1 MTAGSHPWRERQ
13 WMLATMT
20 PRNWRFW
27 LLMLSPVTLLS
38 LFLVNAPLLAIAAG
52 LAAIVLFQPFVGI
65 PFIFFLG
72 MLGDLQHF
80 SSGISIVK
88 FLVAIVAVGS
98 FASSAARQSL
108 SRKTGVTLPLIL
120 FIAIYCAGNVLNPSE
135 TYSWQVIFTWM
146 GYPLAFMLVLSL
158 VTTKRRIQWVLAALI
173 AGAVL
178 AGLSSGIEV
187 FLGVNLLTSF
197 RGIQEVIASN
207 GPLEMQRV
215 SGLFNDANA
224 AAYMHIL
231 SIPMLISL
239 ILLVRSWIWRYTLF
253 ALSLV
258 SSFGLL
264 ASFSRSGYLGVAAAL
279 GCLLLFLQFHRASR
293 VLALSTLA
301 LVLLAS
307 FIPFNLMLARF
318 YVIPY
323 EIGSVADRSIYYS
336 TATKLIFNNPIVP
349 AGEHTYMSQIVNKV
363 GFPLGPHS
371 NILSVGVNGGLI
383 ALAAFL
389 WLIYRYLRFVHAG
402 LRSMRSQSL
411 RHYAL
416 GAYAGIV
423 GFQVQ
428 GLFITNFGWFV
439 FWAAAAIPLC
449 CIIADQNYPTRN
461 ESDPVFS
468 TGDRLRFDYST
479 A

>member
-1 MTAGSHPWRERQ
+1 M
-13 WMLATMT
+13 
-20 PRNWRFW
+20 
-27 LLMLSPVTLLS
+27 
-38 LFLVNAPLLAIAAG
+38 
-52 LAAIVLFQPFVGI
+52 
-65 PFIFFLG
+65 
-72 MLGDLQHF
+72 
-80 SSGISIVK
+80 
-88 FLVAIVAVGS
+88 VAIVAVGA
-98 FASSAARQSL
+98 FASPTARQNL

-120 FIAIYCAGNVLNPSE
+120 FIAIYCGGNVLNPSE
-135 TYSWQVIFTWM
+135 TYNWEVILTWI

-158 VTTKRRIQWVLAALI
+158 VTTKRRIQWVIAALI
-173 AGAVL
+173 AGAIL
-178 AGLSSGIEV
+178 AGLSSGMEV
-187 FLGVNLLTSF
+187 FLGINLLSSL

-207 GPLEMQRV
+207 GPPEMQRV

-239 ILLVRSWIWRYTLF
+239 ILLVESWVWRYTLF

-279 GCLLLFLQFHRASR
+279 CCLLLFLQFHRASR
-293 VLALSTLA
+293 VLALSALA
-301 LVLLAS
+301 LILLAS

-318 YVIPY
+318 YVIPD

-336 TATKLIFNNPIVP
+336 TAMKLILNNPIVP
-349 AGEHTYMSQIVNKV
+349 AGEYAYMSHIVNKV

-389 WLIYRYLRFVHAG
+389 WLIYRYVRFVHSG

-416 GAYAGIV
+416 GVYAGIV

-449 CIIADQNYPTRN
+449 CIIADQNQATRN
-461 ESDPVFS
+461 ESGPVLS
-468 TGDRLRFDYST
+468 TGDRTEFDYST